1 MGCGKNVGLLINII
15 VEIVGCYMYM
25 KLIGQIFWMY
35 DSFGLRNVNKY
46 VYMFKINLYY
56 DRQVVNFIN

>member
-1 MGCGKNVGLLINII
+1 
-15 VEIVGCYMYM
+15 MYM